1 MGKIRTKVVETAIEP
16 ERAKQI
22 EEASKGL
29 VETAPADKTTPT
41 SKKKKAQKKRS
52 KRYVD
57 FVKQID
63 RSKEYALEEALK
75 LIKGAT
81 NTKFE
86 SSIEAHINLN
96 TIADKAEHQIRTLV
110 TLPHQIAKKVKM
122 LVFAA
127 KNTAEIKKLGAE
139 VGTEETLKEIESG
152 KIDAAKIIADPSW
165 MPRLAKVAKILG
177 PKGLM
182 PSPKSGTVSDDPL
195 KAVQEFSGGKLE
207 VRTEKF
213 PIIHALIGKASFTE
227 KQLAENFIALIAA
240 INEAKPEGLKK
251 GLIKSIFISTT
262 MGPSVKVT
270 KKTESPAKES

>member
-22 EEASKGL
+22 EEASKE
-29 VETAPADKTTPT
+29 VAEAAPLDKTAPT
-41 SKKKKAQKKRS
+41 SKKKKVQKVRS
-52 KRYVD
+52 KRYAA

-75 LIKGAT
+75 LIKEAA

-110 TLPHQIAKKVKM
+110 TLPHQVAKKVKM
-122 LVFAA
+122 LVFAS
-127 KNTAEIKKLGAE
+127 KNLAEIKKLGAA
-139 VGTEETLKEIESG
+139 VGNEDTLKEIESG

-165 MPRLAKVAKILG
+165 MPRLAKVAKVLG

-182 PSPKSGTVSDDPL
+182 PSPKSGTVSEDPV
-195 KAVQEFSGGKLE
+195 KTVQEFSGGKLE
-207 VRTEKF
+207 IRTEKF
-213 PIIHALIGKASFTE
+213 PIIHTLIGKANFTE
-227 KQLAENFIALIAA
+227 KQLTENFSALIAA
-240 INEAKPEGLKK
+240 INEARPEGLKK
-251 GLIKSIFISTT
+251 GLIKSIFVSTT
-262 MGPSVKVT
+262 MGPSVKVSQ
-270 KKTESPAKES
+270 KPESAAKES